1 MNNYEEIIEK
11 DKEQKIF
18 DKNEWKLKKQKERQE
33 IFELLDKTLDGIQ
46 NNVQQF
52 QTYLDVQSHFD
63 KYTVSN
69 AILIMAQKPNAI
81 KIKDYE
87 AWKKEGAYLL
97 KNEKSFVIL
106 EPSDTYKKND
116 GRQTTYFNP
125 KRVFDISQTNLSINN
140 KKNSYD
146 NKIMLNALLH
156 NCSVD
161 VKALDNLPNGMNA
174 EWNKDDNVLYIKK
187 GLDGPILFQSLTKEM
202 ARADFVKSD
211 NELNNFKSYCI
222 SYMICKK
229 YNIDVTNYKIDKM
242 PETLQNMDLKEFK
255 NELSDIRNGMQDI
268 NARIGLFFENLSK
281 NKQKNYEQER

>member
-33 IFELLDKTLDGIQ
+33 IFELLDKTLDDIQ

-87 AWKKEGAYLL
+87 AWKKGGAYLL

-106 EPSDTYKKND
+106 EPSDTY
-116 GRQTTYFNP
+116 
-125 KRVFDISQTNLSINN
+125 

-174 EWNKDDNVLYIKK
+174 EWNKGDNVLYIKK

-229 YNIDVTNYKIDKM
+229 YNIDVTNYKIDKI

-255 NELSDIRNGMQDI
+255 NELSDIRNGMQDM